1 MKVVEAEAEEKEAEE
16 EETNWVQCDRCDKW
30 RVLKGRAAAHHMHHH
45 MGPWFCEMNIS
56 DRARAACDAPEQAWD
71 DDEGEE
77 EGEEEGEAEE
87 EEQEGEE
94 ATGPEG
100 VPCPDIGPGWRR
112 VSKTRPRRNKMA
124 GAVDHTFFAPDGRR
138 FTSRAKAVR
147 YAGGGSG
154 SVDSGDDEGGN
165 TPPPEP
171 THCERDPLCVLGY
184 RHGRKGGPCSL
195 TVEPTKAGDWRQ
207 RVPRFRADAS
217 VHLLRDSEG
226 WRGGGAAAGAGGA
239 GGAEEGATST
249 ERGPHMHVRLREHGA
264 RAQVNY
270 TDFASSQDL
279 TLRHGKIALKSG
291 GGGGGGQAERRGYAA
306 ARRPN
311 GERYT
316 SAGGAFRYSVTDLPP
331 GVRLSHTSRGDKQY
345 STPNGVRFRSLAE
358 VRLYLL
364 WRHLCTLPATPSQAA
379 VTPCTQPSFQRHSPR
394 HLGRVAWAWITYGC
408 RCGAISRPR
417 RTQSSRRAGPC
428 SPLLR
433 ASPHSSG
440 EPPQHHGE
448 GGRRLRR
455 PGYPDP
461 NPDHNSNPSRNP
473 DPDPHPNP
481 NPNPNPNPDSDP
493 DADPDP
499 IISALTLI
507 SDPDPNPHSQAV
519 VVRSRELT
527 ARPRGQGLHNRLV
540 ARGRQVPGAAPHF
553 GCIHPAMHMHMHMH
567 MHTIRPSTRA
577 THAWLRTRAH
587 VSMSLG

>member
-1 MKVVEAEAEEKEAEE
+1 M
-16 EETNWVQCDRCDKW
+16 
-30 RVLKGRAAAHHMHHH
+30 
-45 MGPWFCEMNIS
+45 
-56 DRARAACDAPEQAWD
+56 
-71 DDEGEE
+71 
-77 EGEEEGEAEE
+77 AEE

-112 VSKTRPRRNKMA
+112 VSKTRPKRNKMA
-124 GAVDHTFFAPDGRR
+124 GAVDHTLFAPDGRR
-138 FTSRAKAVR
+138 FTSRVKAVR

-154 SVDSGDDEGGN
+154 SVDSGDDEGGH

-171 THCERDPLCVLGY
+171 TDCERDPLCVLGY

-291 GGGGGGQAERRGYAA
+291 GGGGGGQAEGRGFTT
-306 ARRPN
+306 ARRVDA
-311 GERYT
+311 GGRYT
-316 SAGGAFRYSVTDLPP
+316 SAGGVLRYSVTDLPP

-364 WRHLCTLPATPSQAA
+364 WRHHLRTLPATPSQAA
-379 VTPCTQPSFQRHSPR
+379 VTPCTQPSFQRHPPR
-394 HLGRVAWAWITYGC
+394 
-408 RCGAISRPR
+408 
-417 RTQSSRRAGPC
+417 
-428 SPLLR
+428 
-433 ASPHSSG
+433 
-440 EPPQHHGE
+440 
-448 GGRRLRR
+448 
-455 PGYPDP
+455 
-461 NPDHNSNPSRNP
+461 
-473 DPDPHPNP
+473 
-481 NPNPNPNPDSDP
+481 
-493 DADPDP
+493 
-499 IISALTLI
+499 
-507 SDPDPNPHSQAV
+507 
-519 VVRSRELT
+519 
-527 ARPRGQGLHNRLV
+527 
-540 ARGRQVPGAAPHF
+540 
-553 GCIHPAMHMHMHMH
+553 
-567 MHTIRPSTRA
+567 
-577 THAWLRTRAH
+577 
-587 VSMSLG
+587 